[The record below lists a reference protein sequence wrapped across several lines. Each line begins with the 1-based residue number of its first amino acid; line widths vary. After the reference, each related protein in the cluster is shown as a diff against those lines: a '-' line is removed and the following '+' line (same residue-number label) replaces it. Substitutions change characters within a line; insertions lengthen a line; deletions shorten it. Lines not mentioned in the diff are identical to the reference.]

1 MPNREPKEKGAIAS
15 GSAQIHYKSMTG
27 LKEEE
32 EKKKSS
38 TNSTKKRKSIA
49 NIFVKSLAKKRI
61 YVIFFE
67 FWDVDIV

>member
-1 MPNREPKEKGAIAS
+1 MPNREPKEKGAIAP

-32 EKKKSS
+32 EEKKKKSS

-49 NIFVKSLAKKRI
+49 KIFVKSLAKKRI
-61 YVIFFE
+61 YVILF
-67 FWDVDIV
+67 